1 MGTVVALWPGQTAR
15 RASAVHSH
23 GGIQL
28 MKRSTMRYVLSASC
42 ILLCAVAAN
51 ADQLSEASD
60 AEFAEMRALVVQ
72 LQQQVSAHAE
82 QIEAQRIVI
91 QEAQKREAS
100 REASPEPDP
109 FFSSIEVGGWVAT
122 SWWYNFNDPR
132 GDALANANQGSNGTF
147 YPFHPDSNSFQVDQ
161 VWFEIEKPVTR
172 ESRAGF
178 RVDMAHGL
186 TAAQLGGPSARA
198 GGYSA
203 NSFNLYQAY
212 VQYLV
217 PFGDVKLRAGKFA
230 TLLGAEVAQ
239 TAYNWNVTRGNV
251 YNLLQP
257 ITHYG
262 VIFDGEFGNFSWS
275 IGGVNSGDCCGL
287 GPDNNG
293 KKSLLVGASYRAE
306 TFSAGT
312 SLQWGVANFGDNSAT
327 GTFDLL
333 ASWEPTERFSAWL
346 NFDYKWA
353 PDNSTFPGSSPDGWG
368 LAVAGRVEIIESLGF
383 ALRGEVLEDND
394 QLFGISDSGA
404 GSETEIWSLTGTLDW
419 EIYKALVAK
428 IEVRYDAVSIHDGN
442 DHSVF
447 VDSHGG
453 FSKSD
458 QIVGGFELAYM
469 F

>member
-1 MGTVVALWPGQTAR
+1 
-15 RASAVHSH
+15 
-23 GGIQL
+23 
-28 MKRSTMRYVLSASC
+28 MKRSTMRDALSAVC
-42 ILLCAVAAN
+42 ILLFAFAAN
-51 ADQLSEASD
+51 ADQSSGTSD
-60 AEFAEMRALVVQ
+60 AEFVEMRALVVQ
-72 LQQQVSAHAE
+72 LQQQVSAHTE
-82 QIEAQRIVI
+82 QIDAQRIVI

-100 REASPEPDP
+100 REARLEPDS

-132 GDALANANQGSNGTF
+132 GDALANANQGSDGTF

-178 RVDMAHGL
+178 RLDMAHGL

-198 GGYSA
+198 GGDSA
-203 NSFNLYQAY
+203 SSFNLYQAY

-239 TAYNWNVTRGNV
+239 TVYNWNVTRGNV

-262 VIFDGEFGNFSWS
+262 AIFDGAVGNFSWS
-275 IGGVNSGDCCGL
+275 IGGVNNGDCCGTS
-287 GPDNNG
+287 PDNNNE
-293 KKSLLVGASYRAE
+293 KSLLVGASYGID
-306 TFSAGT
+306 TFSVGT
-312 SLQWGVANFGDNSAT
+312 SLQWGVAGAADSHPT

-333 ASWEPTERFSAWL
+333 ASWDPNERFSTWL

-353 PDNSTFPGSSPDGWG
+353 PRNSTFAGASPDGWG
-368 LAVAGRVEIIESLGF
+368 LALASRVAITETVGF
-383 ALRGEVLEDND
+383 AVRGEVLHDDD
-394 QLFGISDSGA
+394 QLFGISDAGGA
-404 GSETEIWSLTGTLDW
+404 GTETDIWGVTGTLDW
-419 EIYKALVAK
+419 TVYENLVAK
-428 IEVRYDAVSIHDGN
+428 AEVRYDSVSIRDGD

-447 VDSHGG
+447 INSNGG

-458 QIVGGFELAYM
+458 QVVGGLELSYM

>member
-1 MGTVVALWPGQTAR
+1 
-15 RASAVHSH
+15 
-23 GGIQL
+23 
-28 MKRSTMRYVLSASC
+28 
-42 ILLCAVAAN
+42 
-51 ADQLSEASD
+51 
-60 AEFAEMRALVVQ
+60 MRALVVQ
-72 LQQQVSAHAE
+72 LQQQVSAHTE

-91 QEAQKREAS
+91 QEAREREKS
-100 REASPEPDP
+100 REARLELDP

-122 SWWYNFNDPR
+122 SWWYNFNEPR
-132 GDALANANQGSNGTF
+132 GDALANANQGADGAF

-161 VWFEIEKPVTR
+161 VWFEIEKPVTQ

-178 RVDMAHGL
+178 RLDMAYGL
-186 TAAQLGGPSARA
+186 TAAQLGGPSARGDPNVQL
-198 GGYSA
+198 GGDSA
-203 NSFNLYQAY
+203 SSFNLYQAY
-212 VQYLV
+212 VQYLI

-239 TAYNWNVTRGNV
+239 TVYNWNVTRGNV

-262 VIFDGEFGNFSWS
+262 VILDGEVGNFSWS

-287 GPDNNG
+287 DPDNNG
-293 KKSLLVGASYRAE
+293 KKSLLVGASYGAE
-306 TFSAGT
+306 AFSLGA

-333 ASWEPTERFSAWL
+333 ASWDPSERFSAWL

-353 PDNSTFPGSSPDGWG
+353 PDNSTFADSSPEGWG
-368 LAVAGRVEIIESLGF
+368 LALAGRVEITENLGF

-394 QLFGISDSGA
+394 QLFGISDGGA
-404 GSETEIWSLTGTLDW
+404 GTETEIWSVTGTFDW
-419 EIYKALVAK
+419 EISKDLVAK
-428 IEVRYDAVSIHDGN
+428 AEVRYDAVSIRGGN
-442 DHSVF
+442 DQSVF
-447 VDSHGG
+447 IARDGD

-458 QIVGGFELAYM
+458 QVVGGLELTYM